1 VSTFN
6 YVDWLSQE
14 GLRMLLN
21 ELECSQFANTD
32 YNKEFTKPFAIGET
46 LRVDK
51 PQRFN
56 VTDGMGY
63 QPQALDRPYTTVTVD
78 QPFGVHFNMDDIDSA
93 LKMERGRAEIKKAYL
108 DPAMAQIAQEIDSR
122 FAEFATLNA
131 NNIVGALGTDPS
143 SFQTI
148 NQGRQRLVELG
159 CPSGDKGAIIS
170 PAMNVSLTNAAVQ
183 YFNPT
188 KEISD
193 QFREGYVGFNSGF
206 KFYESMSLVDIT
218 SGVRAG
224 SVTVKG
230 ASQSG
235 SSLILNCT
243 TGDTFLQGEV
253 FSIDNV
259 YAVNPSTR
267 QITTRAT
274 DKQFVILADA
284 TGASSEVTLSISPG
298 IVGPG
303 SHYQNVDALPAN
315 SATVTMWPGTTAPST
330 GPKSGKNGLLIH
342 RDAFALVGVALEVPK
357 AVEMSTQM
365 RDPKTGIAVRFVR
378 MFDPIQ
384 SRMVN
389 RFDVLL
395 GFGSLYPD
403 NCCVRL
409 LGA

>member
-32 YNKEFTKPFAIGET
+32 YNKEFTKPYAIGET
-46 LRVDK
+46 LRVNK

-63 QPQALDRPYTTVTVD
+63 QPQALDRPTTTVTVD
-78 QPFGVHFNMDDIDSA
+78 QTFGIHFNMDDIDAA

-122 FAEFATLNA
+122 FARFATLNA
-131 NNIVGALGTDPS
+131 NNIVGVLGTDPT
-143 SFQTI
+143 SFQTV
-148 NQGRQRLVELG
+148 NQGRQRMVELA
-159 CPSGDKGAIIS
+159 CPSGDKGAIVT
-170 PAMNVSLTNAAVQ
+170 PAMNVALTNAAVA
-183 YFNPT
+183 YFNPS
-188 KEISD
+188 KNISD

-206 KFYESMSLVDIT
+206 KFYESMSLIDIT
-218 SGVRAG
+218 AGTRSGSTNTISGAG
-224 SVTVKG
+224 
-230 ASQSG
+230 QSG
-235 SSLILNCT
+235 SSLLLGCT
-243 TGDTFLQGEV
+243 SGDTYFAGEV
-253 FSIDNV
+253 FSIASV

-267 QITTRAT
+267 QITNRAT
-274 DKQFVILADA
+274 TKQFVITQDV
-284 TGASSEVTLSISPG
+284 TASASTVTVQISPA

-303 SHYQNVDALPAN
+303 SHYQNVDALPGAG
-315 SATVTMWPGTTAPST
+315 ATVTFWPGTSSPNA
-330 GPKSGKNGLLIH
+330 KSGKNGLLIH
-342 RDAFALVGVALEVPK
+342 GDAFALVGVALEVPK

-395 GFGSLYPD
+395 GFGNLYPD

>member
-1 VSTFN
+1 MSTFN

-46 LRVDK
+46 LRVNK

-122 FAEFATLNA
+122 FARFATLNA
-131 NNIVGALGTDPS
+131 NNIVGALGTDPTA
-143 SFQTI
+143 FQTI
-148 NQGRQRLVELG
+148 NQGRARMVQLA
-159 CPSGDKGAIIS
+159 CPSGDKGAIIT
-170 PAMNVSLTNAAVQ
+170 PDMNVSLTNAAVS

-188 KEISD
+188 REISD

-206 KFYESMSLVDIT
+206 KFYESMSLIDIT
-218 SGVRAG
+218 AGTRAG
-224 SVTVKG
+224 AVTVNG
-230 ASQSG
+230 NNQSG
-235 SSLILNCT
+235 STINLTCT
-243 TGDTFLQGEV
+243 TGDTFVAGEV

-274 DKQFVILADA
+274 DKQFVILEDA
-284 TGASSEVTLSISPG
+284 TGAASAVTLTISPG

-303 SHYQNVDALPAN
+303 SHYQNVDALPVTG
-315 SATVTMWPGTTAPST
+315 ATVTMWPGTSSPN
-330 GPKSGKNGLLIH
+330 GKSGKNGLLIH

-395 GFGSLYPD
+395 GFGALYPD

>member
-1 VSTFN
+1 MSTFN

-46 LRVDK
+46 VRVNK

-122 FAEFATLNA
+122 FANFATLNA
-131 NNIVGALGTDPS
+131 NNIVGALGTDPT

-148 NQGRQRLVELG
+148 NQGRARLVQLA
-159 CPSGDKGAIIS
+159 CPSGDKGAIIT
-170 PAMNVSLTNAAVQ
+170 PDMNVSLTNAAVQ

-188 KEISD
+188 REISD

-206 KFYESMSLVDIT
+206 KFYESMSLIDT
-218 SGVRAG
+218 TAGVRAAG
-224 SVTVKG
+224 VTVDG
-230 ASQSG
+230 NNQSG
-235 SSLILNCT
+235 SSINLTCT
-243 TGDTFLQGEV
+243 TGDTFLAGEV

-284 TGASSEVTLSISPG
+284 TGAASAVTLTISPG

-303 SHYQNVDALPAN
+303 SHYQNVDALPVTG
-315 SATVTMWPGTTAPST
+315 ATVTMWPGTSSPN
-330 GPKSGKNGLLIH
+330 GKSGKNGLLIH

-395 GFGSLYPD
+395 GFGALYPD

>member
-1 VSTFN
+1 
-6 YVDWLSQE
+6 
-14 GLRMLLN
+14 MLLN

-32 YNKEFTKPFAIGET
+32 YNKEFTKSFAIGET
-46 LRVDK
+46 LRVNK

-122 FAEFATLNA
+122 FARFATLNA
-131 NNIVGALGTDPS
+131 NNIVGALGTDPTA
-143 SFQTI
+143 FQTI
-148 NQGRQRLVELG
+148 NQGRARMVQLA
-159 CPSGDKGAIIS
+159 CPSGDKGAIIT
-170 PAMNVSLTNAAVQ
+170 PDMNVSLTNAAVS

-188 KEISD
+188 REISD

-206 KFYESMSLVDIT
+206 KFYESMSLIDIT
-218 SGVRAG
+218 AGTRAG
-224 SVTVKG
+224 AVTVNG
-230 ASQSG
+230 NNQSG
-235 SSLILNCT
+235 STINLTCT
-243 TGDTFLQGEV
+243 TGDTFVAGEV

-274 DKQFVILADA
+274 DKQFVILENA
-284 TGASSEVTLSISPG
+284 TGAASAVTLTISPG

-303 SHYQNVDALPAN
+303 SHYQNVDALPVTG
-315 SATVTMWPGTTAPST
+315 ATVTMWPGTSSPN
-330 GPKSGKNGLLIH
+330 GKSGKNGLLIH

-395 GFGSLYPD
+395 GFGALYPD